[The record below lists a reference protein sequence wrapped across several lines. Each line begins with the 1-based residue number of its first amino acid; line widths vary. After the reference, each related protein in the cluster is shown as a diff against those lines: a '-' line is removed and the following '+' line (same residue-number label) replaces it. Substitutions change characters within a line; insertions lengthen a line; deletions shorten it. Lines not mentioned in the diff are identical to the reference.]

1 MGVIKDGQ
9 EIHQV
14 IIQEGVLTGERMNDA
29 VAEPPA
35 GTVTVRDVPPVTV
48 QFPATSPSCTV

>member
-1 MGVIKDGQ
+1 MGPEVAVVTVRLPVGGGGVGQ
-9 EIHQV
+9 S
-14 IIQEGVLTGERMNDA
+14 TANDA

-48 QFPATSPSCTV
+48 QFPATSPSSTV